1 MKLGQVVK
9 TVVSTIHNPF
19 FDKRRLL
26 LCDLLGTDGKPTGKY
41 TIAVDNVDAG
51 AGEVVLILDE
61 GSSAR
66 QMLADPD
73 AAVRAVVA
81 GIVDELVVEDEVV
94 VRGGDVVDSS

>member
-1 MKLGQVVK
+1 MKIGRVVK

-19 FDKRRLL
+19 FDGRRLL
-26 LCDLLGTDGKPTGKY
+26 LCDYLGVDGKPTGKY

-66 QMLADPD
+66 QMLAEPD
-73 AAVRAVVA
+73 GAVRAVVA
-81 GIVDELVVEDEVV
+81 GIVDELVVEGEVV
-94 VRGGDVVDSS
+94 VRYGDVLESS